1 MVFAVSIRIRIRIIQ
16 QKEKMTIAPNGRIVD
31 NNTSFAWDG

>member
-1 MVFAVSIRIRIRIIQ
+1 MVFAVSIRIGIRIIHP
-16 QKEKMTIAPNGRIVD
+16 KEKMTIALNGRIVG